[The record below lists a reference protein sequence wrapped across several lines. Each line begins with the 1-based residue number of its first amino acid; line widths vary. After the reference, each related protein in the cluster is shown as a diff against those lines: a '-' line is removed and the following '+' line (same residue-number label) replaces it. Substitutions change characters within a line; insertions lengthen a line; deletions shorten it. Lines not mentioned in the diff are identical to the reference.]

1 MAPSKFHDL
10 AVYKLAV
17 ALSDEMYAAV
27 ARWPSFDR
35 FSLGSQLVRAA
46 DSVGANIAEATGRW
60 HEPDKRRILFIARG
74 SLYETEH
81 WIARAETR
89 GLLTLG
95 TTERAEEIARP
106 LNGLIK
112 NPG

>member
-10 AVYKLAV
+10 AVYQLAV
-17 ALSDEMYAAV
+17 SLADDMHRAV
-27 ARWPSFDR
+27 GRWPAFHRNSIG
-35 FSLGSQLVRAA
+35 LQLLRAA

-60 HEPDKRRILFIARG
+60 HTADKRRVLFIARG

-81 WIARAETR
+81 WIARAEQR
-89 GLLTLG
+89 GLLIPG
-95 TTERAEEIARP
+95 TRVRAEEIARA

-112 NPG
+112 NPR